1 MSFEEI
7 KGQPRAI
14 KILQKEI
21 ATSSLSG
28 AYLFVGPTGVGKT
41 LTALTFTKALNCK
54 IGQLDS
60 CNRCSSCRKIDHL
73 NHPDVRVITPEE
85 GSIKIEQ
92 IRDLKREA
100 GYKLFEGKKKI
111 WIIEQADKL
120 TLEAANSLLKV
131 LEEPP
136 PDVVFI
142 LISETQEKL
151 LPTILSRCEIIR
163 FFPLSS
169 KALHSII
176 AAYLPPDSPKANLIK
191 KLARGRVGE
200 VLSLIKDEN
209 ILKTRDAVLDI
220 LSKKI
225 SLEDIFHLV
234 SKWKDCGSTELE
246 RILDVIIFWF
256 RDLLILKQAGTK
268 GVVNYDRM
276 EELKNQK
283 ETYSYGGI
291 KQAIET
297 VERTKGYLKCNV
309 NQSLALEAMWLKLR
323 ECQSNLGSALTNT
336 QKGYRLVL

>member
-1 MSFEEI
+1 MSFKEI

-28 AYLFVGPTGVGKT
+28 AYLFVGPTGIGKT
-41 LTALTFTKALNCK
+41 LTALAFTKALNCK
-54 IGQLDS
+54 IGGPDG
-60 CNRCSSCRKIDHL
+60 CDRCSSCRKIDHL

-92 IRDLKREA
+92 IRDLKRGA
-100 GYKLFEGKKKI
+100 GYKLFEGKKKV
-111 WIIEQADKL
+111 WIIEEADKF

-169 KALHSII
+169 KALHSIV
-176 AAYLPPDSPKANLIK
+176 AVYLPPDSPKANLIK

-200 VLSLIKDEN
+200 VLSLIKDES
-209 ILKTRDAVLDI
+209 ILKMRDAVLDI

-225 SLEDIFHLV
+225 SLEDIFQWV
-234 SKWKDCGSTELE
+234 SKWKDYGTTELE
-246 RILDVIIFWF
+246 RILDVIMFWF
-256 RDLLILKQAGTK
+256 RDLLILKQGISRR
-268 GVVNYDRM
+268 VVNYDRM

-283 ETYSYGGI
+283 ETYSYGAI
-291 KQAIET
+291 KEAIET
-297 VERTKGYLKCNV
+297 VERTKGYLRCNV

-323 ECQSNLGSALTNT
+323 QYQGRE
-336 QKGYRLVL
+336 

>member
-7 KGQPRAI
+7 KGQARAI

-28 AYLFVGPTGVGKT
+28 AYLFVGPSGVGKT

-54 IGQLDS
+54 IGGLDS
-60 CNRCSSCRKIDHL
+60 CDRCSSCRKIDHL
-73 NHPDVRVITPEE
+73 NHPDVRVITLEE
-85 GSIKIEQ
+85 GSIKIER

-100 GYKLFEGKKKI
+100 GYKLFEGKKKV
-111 WIIEQADKL
+111 WIVEEADKL
-120 TLEAANSLLKV
+120 TLEAANSLLKI
-131 LEEPP
+131 LEEPS

-151 LPTILSRCEIIR
+151 LSTILSRCEIIR

-169 KALHSII
+169 RALHSVI

-191 KLARGRVGE
+191 KLAQGKAGE
-200 VLSLIKDEN
+200 VLSLIEDEN
-209 ILKTRDAVLDI
+209 ILKTREVVLNI

-225 SLEDIFHLV
+225 SLEDIFQGV
-234 SKWKDCGSTELE
+234 SKWKDYGTTELE
-246 RILDVIIFWF
+246 RILDIIVFWY
-256 RDLLILKQAGTK
+256 RDLLILKQGDTK
-268 GVVNYDRM
+268 GVVNYDRI
-276 EELKNQK
+276 EELKSEK
-283 ETYSYGGI
+283 EIYSYGGI
-291 KQAIET
+291 KEAIET

-323 ECQSNLGSALTNT
+323 QYQGRE
-336 QKGYRLVL
+336 

>member
-1 MSFEEI
+1 MSFKEI

-28 AYLFVGPTGVGKT
+28 AYLFVGPTGIGKT
-41 LTALTFTKALNCK
+41 LTALAFTKALNCK
-54 IGQLDS
+54 IGGPDS
-60 CNRCSSCRKIDHL
+60 CDRCSSCRKIDHL

-92 IRDLKREA
+92 IRDLKRGA
-100 GYKLFEGKKKI
+100 GYKLFEGKKKV
-111 WIIEQADKL
+111 WIIEGADKF

-169 KALHSII
+169 KALHSIV
-176 AAYLPPDSPKANLIK
+176 AVYLPPDSPKANLIK

-200 VLSLIKDEN
+200 VLSLIKDES
-209 ILKTRDAVLDI
+209 ILKMRDAVLDI

-225 SLEDIFHLV
+225 SLEDIFQWV
-234 SKWKDCGSTELE
+234 SKWKDYGTTELE
-246 RILDVIIFWF
+246 RILDVIMFWF
-256 RDLLILKQAGTK
+256 RDLLILKQGISRR
-268 GVVNYDRM
+268 VVNYDRM

-283 ETYSYGGI
+283 ETYSYDSI
-291 KQAIET
+291 KEAIET

-323 ECQSNLGSALTNT
+323 QYQGKE
-336 QKGYRLVL
+336 

>member
-7 KGQPRAI
+7 KGQPLTI

-28 AYLFVGPTGVGKT
+28 AYLFVGPPGVGKT

-54 IGQLDS
+54 LTHPDS
-60 CNRCSSCRKIDHL
+60 CDRCSSCRKIDHL

-92 IRDLKREA
+92 IRQLKREA
-100 GYKLFEGKKKI
+100 GYKLFEGKKKV
-111 WIIEQADKL
+111 WIIEEADKL
-120 TLEAANSLLKV
+120 TLEAANSLLKI

-151 LPTILSRCEIIR
+151 LPTILSRCEIIH

-169 KALHSII
+169 KALHSIV
-176 AAYLPPDSPKANLIK
+176 APYLPPESPKANLIE

-200 VLSLIKDEN
+200 VLSLVKDEN
-209 ILKTRDAVLDI
+209 ILKARDAVLNI

-225 SLEDIFHLV
+225 NLEDIFHLV
-234 SKWKDCGSTELE
+234 SRWKDYGTTELE

-256 RDLLILKQAGTK
+256 RDLLILKQGISRR
-268 GVVNYDRM
+268 VLNYDRM
-276 EELKNQK
+276 EELKSEK
-283 ETYSYGGI
+283 EIYSYGSI
-291 KQAIET
+291 KEAIEI

-323 ECQSNLGSALTNT
+323 QYQGRE
-336 QKGYRLVL
+336 

>member
-1 MSFEEI
+1 MSFKEI

-28 AYLFVGPTGVGKT
+28 AYLFVGPTGIGKT
-41 LTALTFTKALNCK
+41 LTALAFTKALNCK
-54 IGQLDS
+54 IGGPDS
-60 CNRCSSCRKIDHL
+60 CDRCSSCRKIDHL

-92 IRDLKREA
+92 IRDLKRGA
-100 GYKLFEGKKKI
+100 GYKLFEGKKKV
-111 WIIEQADKL
+111 WIIEEADKF

-136 PDVVFI
+136 PDAVFI

-169 KALHSII
+169 KALHSIV
-176 AAYLPPDSPKANLIK
+176 AVYLPPDSPKANLIK

-209 ILKTRDAVLDI
+209 ILKTREVVLDI

-225 SLEDIFHLV
+225 SLEDIFQWV
-234 SKWKDCGSTELE
+234 SKLKDYGTTELE
-246 RILDVIIFWF
+246 RILDIIIFWF
-256 RDLLILKQAGTK
+256 RDLLILKQGDSRR
-268 GVVNYDRM
+268 VVNYDRM

-283 ETYSYGGI
+283 ETYSYGSI

-323 ECQSNLGSALTNT
+323 ECQG
-336 QKGYRLVL
+336 KE

>member
-1 MSFEEI
+1 MSFKEI
-7 KGQPRAI
+7 KGQPLPI

-21 ATSSLSG
+21 TTSSLSG

-54 IGQLDS
+54 IGGLDS
-60 CNRCSSCRKIDHL
+60 CDRCSSCRKIDHL

-100 GYKLFEGKKKI
+100 GYKLFEGKKKV
-111 WIIEQADKL
+111 WIIEEADKL
-120 TLEAANSLLKV
+120 TLEAANSLLKI

-142 LISETQEKL
+142 LISEIPEKL
-151 LPTILSRCEIIR
+151 LPTILSRCEIIH

-176 AAYLPPDSPKANLIK
+176 AEYLPSNSPKANLIK

-200 VLSLIKDEN
+200 VLNLIKDEN
-209 ILKTRDAVLDI
+209 ILKARDAVLDI

-225 SLEDIFHLV
+225 SLEDIFRLINI
-234 SKWKDCGSTELE
+234 WKDYGTTELE

-256 RDLLILKQAGTK
+256 RDLLILKQGNRK
-268 GVVNYDRM
+268 EVFNYDRI

-283 ETYSYGGI
+283 EVYSYGSI

-309 NQSLALEAMWLKLR
+309 NQSLALEAMWLK
-323 ECQSNLGSALTNT
+323 
-336 QKGYRLVL
+336 

>member
-1 MSFEEI
+1 MSFKEI

-28 AYLFVGPTGVGKT
+28 AYLFVGPTGIGKT
-41 LTALTFTKALNCK
+41 LTALAFTKALNCK
-54 IGQLDS
+54 IGGPDS
-60 CNRCSSCRKIDHL
+60 CDRCSSCRKIDHL

-92 IRDLKREA
+92 IRDLKRGA
-100 GYKLFEGKKKI
+100 GYKLFEGKKKV
-111 WIIEQADKL
+111 WIIEEADKF

-169 KALHSII
+169 KALHSIV
-176 AAYLPPDSPKANLIK
+176 AVYLPPDSPKANLIK

-200 VLSLIKDEN
+200 VLSLIKDES
-209 ILKTRDAVLDI
+209 ILKMRDAVLDI

-225 SLEDIFHLV
+225 SLEDIFQWV
-234 SKWKDCGSTELE
+234 SKWKDYGTTELE
-246 RILDVIIFWF
+246 RILDVIMFWF
-256 RDLLILKQAGTK
+256 RDLLILKQGDSRR
-268 GVVNYDRM
+268 VVNYDRM

-283 ETYSYGGI
+283 ETYSYDSI
-291 KQAIET
+291 KEAIET

-323 ECQSNLGSALTNT
+323 QYQGKE
-336 QKGYRLVL
+336 